1 MLCGAGLS
9 ADILSCVTE
18 AENCMS
24 LLLSDDMFNVA
35 MNQTGDADD
44 RDIADTLHV
53 ADSHGC
59 EETDERCE
67 MNEELSI
74 VVDHDGQSQCEHSDV
89 DCGQKVSAD
98 SISDGRSVDVL
109 NESVTL
115 STADVDSGHYT
126 QPNVDDEVNTHR
138 HHGVHSFRYAL
149 HVDIASHIR
158 VERTED
164 NADVVRTLQ
173 ELTTLLVNRYVP
185 TVKCWLEVNV
195 YHRCLFRSESFGS
208 RGIK

>member
-67 MNEELSI
+67 MNEELSV

-126 QPNVDDEVNTHR
+126 QPNVDDEVNTHL
-138 HHGVHSFRYAL
+138 SL
-149 HVDIASHIR
+149 IHI
-158 VERTED
+158 
-164 NADVVRTLQ
+164 
-173 ELTTLLVNRYVP
+173 
-185 TVKCWLEVNV
+185 
-195 YHRCLFRSESFGS
+195 
-208 RGIK
+208 